1 MIVCLACY
9 QNRLAS
15 VFENASEFRL
25 FRVDDEN
32 NIYPAGHVSL
42 PSKDPTDRTSAIL
55 ACGVNLLLC
64 GGVCGGVRK
73 ALESTGME
81 LRPWLRG
88 GVDEVLQA
96 LQRNELDRMAMPGCR
111 RWRNGPGNG
120 NGQGSDQGNGQGQCQ
135 GNGRGSM
142 GGAWCRQLVEE
153 AGRAAT
159 HNGGSSMKIAISS
172 EGPGLD
178 NRLDPRF
185 GRAAGFML
193 CDLET
198 GQTEYVD
205 NEQNL
210 SLPQGAGIQSAQTV
224 ASAGASAVVTGHM
237 GPKAFLALEK
247 GGIKVFLGGE
257 GSVADNLEAYKAG
270 KLAAADGPDKQ
281 GHW

>member
-9 QNRLAS
+9 QDRLAS

-25 FRVDDEN
+25 YRVDDEK

-55 ACGVNLLLC
+55 ACGVNLLVC

-73 ALESTGME
+73 TLESGGLD

-88 GVDEVLQA
+88 GVDEVLAA
-96 LQRNELDRMAMPGCR
+96 LRDNELERLSMPGCR
-111 RWRNGPGNG
+111 RHRG
-120 NGQGSDQGNGQGQCQ
+120 GQGSCRDQEQSEGSHPGFAPGMEP
-135 GNGRGSM
+135 GLGRRCRRLAGEM
-142 GGAWCRQLVEE
+142 GRKDNDEGVSR
-153 AGRAAT
+153 
-159 HNGGSSMKIAISS
+159 MKVAISC
-172 EGPGLD
+172 EGSGLD
-178 NRLDPRF
+178 SRLDPRF
-185 GRAAGFML
+185 GRAAGFL
-193 CDLET
+193 ICDLED
-198 GQTEYVD
+198 GSTEYVD

-224 ASAGASAVVTGHM
+224 ANTGAKAVVTGHM

-247 GGIKVFLGGE
+247 GGIKVYLGAEGTAGE
-257 GSVADNLEAYKAG
+257 NLEAYKAG
-270 KLAAADGPDKQ
+270 KLSQADGPDKE